1 MQSWLGVWAIAA
13 QAMRAEAARMLQL
26 FRAENIGPDFD
37 PAAFR
42 PGFEVVGLRA
52 LNEGS

>member
-1 MQSWLGVWAIAA
+1 
-13 QAMRAEAARMLQL
+13 MRAEAERMLQL
-26 FRAENIGPDFD
+26 FRAENIDPDFD

-42 PGFEVVGLRA
+42 PGFEVVDLSA